1 MSVRCRK
8 QVGTGIMGQYQQWL
22 HYQKIDRRL
31 RATLDALEQELASL
45 ESQYGDCPQSA
56 ALLDNPIVS
65 ALFTTLMAGSAN
77 GHAPLS
83 DNADARNALPA
94 GETYRQ
100 PSNGSGETISAA
112 LLQWGELP
120 DFGSRQPNPSQQHE
134 ILPPLFFDHPEIDL
148 LPEDMF
154 AFFEEHAQ
162 TDPQLEL
169 PWWLRK
175 ITITS
180 GDDETGKPIDQE
192 SIRTN
197 RLVQRWV
204 ERWGRQSQSGF
215 TLESESEG
223 TRDAE

>member
-1 MSVRCRK
+1 
-8 QVGTGIMGQYQQWL
+8 MGQYQQWL
-22 HYQKIDRRL
+22 HYQTIDRRL
-31 RATLDALEQELASL
+31 RATLEALEQELASL
-45 ESQYGDCPQSA
+45 ESQSGDCPQFA
-56 ALLDNPIVS
+56 VLLDNPIVS
-65 ALFTTLMAGSAN
+65 ALFTSLTARANHHMAPPDN
-77 GHAPLS
+77 G
-83 DNADARNALPA
+83 NALPTS
-94 GETYRQ
+94 ELYEQ
-100 PSNGSGETISAA
+100 ISNGSAETISSA
-112 LLQWGELP
+112 LLHWGELP
-120 DFGSRQPNPSQQHE
+120 DFGSRQPDPSQQHE
-134 ILPPLFFDHPEIDL
+134 ILPPLFFDHPEIEL

-154 AFFEEHAQ
+154 AFFEEHSR

-215 TLESESEG
+215 TSESESG
-223 TRDAE
+223 GIRDAE

>member
-1 MSVRCRK
+1 
-8 QVGTGIMGQYQQWL
+8 MGQYQQWL
-22 HYQKIDRRL
+22 HYQTIDRRL
-31 RATLDALEQELASL
+31 RATLEALEQELASL
-45 ESQYGDCPQSA
+45 ESQSGDCPQFA
-56 ALLDNPIVS
+56 VLLDNPIVS
-65 ALFTTLMAGSAN
+65 ALFASLTASAN
-77 GHAPLS
+77 GHAPPP
-83 DNADARNALPA
+83 DNGGVSNAIPVS
-94 GETYRQ
+94 ETSGQ
-100 PSNGSGETISAA
+100 LFNGSAETISAA
-112 LLQWGELP
+112 LLHWGELP
-120 DFGSRQPNPSQQHE
+120 DFGSQQPDPSQQHE
-134 ILPPLFFDHPEIDL
+134 ILPPLFFDDPEIEL

-154 AFFEEHAQ
+154 AFFEEHSQ

-215 TLESESEG
+215 TSESESG
-223 TRDAE
+223 GLRDAE

>member
-1 MSVRCRK
+1 
-8 QVGTGIMGQYQQWL
+8 MGQYQQWL

-31 RATLDALEQELASL
+31 RATLEALEQELVGL
-45 ESQYGDCPQSA
+45 ESQSSDCLSSA
-56 ALLDNPIVS
+56 ALLDNPIISSLS
-65 ALFTTLMAGSAN
+65 AFLTTGAN
-77 GHAPLS
+77 GHAPPQG
-83 DNADARNALPA
+83 DEDTRNAIPVI
-94 GETYRQ
+94 GISGQ
-100 PSNGSGETISAA
+100 VSNGSAGTISSA
-112 LLQWGELP
+112 LLRRDAPPG
-120 DFGSRQPNPSQQHE
+120 FGARQPYPPHE
-134 ILPPLFFDHPEIDL
+134 ILPPLSFDHPEIEL

-154 AFFEEHAQ
+154 AFFEEEHSQ

-169 PWWLRK
+169 PWWLRN

-215 TLESESEG
+215 TPESESEG
-223 TRDAE
+223 ISDAE